1 MRSIEE
7 REDVLNMYFYEGKG
21 YKEIAKTLGIPLDT
35 VKSWCRRYRL
45 QNNIPQRGR
54 TPLAKEPLSQRT
66 ICRRKSS
73 DDENSQEARIARL
86 EMEVDLLRNFLILT
100 EGR

>member
-1 MRSIEE
+1 
-7 REDVLNMYFYEGKG
+7 MYFFEGKG
-21 YKEIAKTLGIPLDT
+21 YKEIAKTLPIPLDT

-45 QNNIPQRGR
+45 QNRIPKRGR
-54 TPLAKEPLSQRT
+54 TPLAKEP
-66 ICRRKSS
+66 INPKSIHARMPK
-73 DDENSQEARIARL
+73 DKNSQEARIARL